1 MKTADLLSFC
11 RYYKG
16 EEECPYSGN
25 EAMLWLCE
33 MDWTNETIRIY
44 KDEKKAEQSVLSSHL
59 SEYIAV
65 GLSDF
70 STGDNIPITLKA
82 LLFDR
87 YSRDVYSKIDAI
99 ESFKIFYAKYYNNE
113 AVM

>member
-1 MKTADLLSFC
+1 MKTADLLPFC

-25 EAMLWLCE
+25 EAMLWLYE

-44 KDEKKAEQSVLSSHL
+44 KDEKKAEQSVLNSHL

-87 YSRDVYSKIDAI
+87 YSRDVYSKFDAI